1 MAAKT
6 VAKSRQSQLVTT
18 YGVGSLFPAADESFM
33 VLGLD
38 YWSDRAPHIEEP
50 RLARALGVS
59 HFRTPPA
66 GHRSG
71 DVPVTRFP
79 LKHYCPKCHRLGS
92 LLELADE
99 GTLYCKRCGDTK
111 VIPSRFVACCE
122 NGHIEDFPYWAWVHS
137 GDEVDEPGSGHLMT
151 LRVRGQS
158 SSLSDIII
166 GCSCGVDS
174 KALTGAFGSTAL
186 QTVTRCHARRPWLPT
201 DDERCDQPLR
211 ALQRGSSNVWFAS
224 MRSSIS
230 IPPWSTAVY
239 RFVERH
245 WAFLEVMPTEQI
257 ADAIHAMVRS
267 VPGVTVEGVNAV
279 VARRKGILSQAAPT
293 EAELR
298 ADEYTALVGGTGPGT
313 AHDTFICEPTTV
325 SDSLDSVLAQVSK
338 VGRLREVRA
347 LQGFSRVTP
356 QVPDELRGSAPLS
369 EQVAEWLPAIEVH
382 GEGVFIRL
390 HESLIAEWERGAG
403 AARRIKLINDAQY
416 RRDLALNRPDSPP
429 VSARFVALHSIA
441 HMLLDEFSL
450 HAGYPSASL
459 RERIYAAPSQ
469 AGILLYTASSDSAGS
484 LGGLAA
490 LAGEERFAEIFQSA
504 LDRAGWCSSD
514 PVCAESRGSG
524 SENLNLAA
532 CHACILLPETSCES
546 RNIFLD
552 RVCIVSSPEFPG
564 AGLLA

>member
-1 MAAKT
+1 MATKA
-6 VAKSRQSQLVTT
+6 VAKARQSQLVTT

-38 YWSDRAPHIEEP
+38 HWNDRAPHIEEP

-79 LKHYCPKCHRLGS
+79 LMHYCPRCHRLGRLIDLS
-92 LLELADE
+92 EPD
-99 GTLYCKRCGDTK
+99 TMYCRRCGDTK
-111 VIPSRFVACCE
+111 LVPSRFVACCE
-122 NGHIEDFPYWAWVHS
+122 NGHIEDFPYWSWVHS
-137 GDEVDEPGSGHLMT
+137 GDEIEDPGSGHQMT

-158 SSLSDIII
+158 SSLSDIVI
-166 GCSCGVDS
+166 GCSCGVAPKS
-174 KALTGAFGSTAL
+174 LTGAFGRIAL
-186 QTVTRCHARRPWLPT
+186 QTVTRCHARRPWLAT
-201 DDERCDQPLR
+201 DDETCDKPLR

-257 ADAIHAMVRS
+257 AEAIRAMVRHA
-267 VPGVTVEGVNAV
+267 PGVTVDGVIAV
-279 VARRKGILSQAAPT
+279 VARRKGILSQSAPT

-298 ADEYTALVGGTGPGT
+298 ADEYTALIAGTGGGT

-325 SDSLDSVLAQVSK
+325 SDSIDDIVAQVSK

-347 LQGFSRVTP
+347 LQSFSRVTP
-356 QVPDELRGSAPLS
+356 QVPDETRGSAPLS
-369 EQVAEWLPAIEVH
+369 ESSTEWLPAIEVH
-382 GEGVFIRL
+382 GEGVFVRL
-390 HESLIAEWERGAG
+390 HEDLVAEWEAGAG
-403 AARRIKLINDAQY
+403 ASARIALVNAAQH
-416 RRDLALNRPDSPP
+416 RRDLALDRPDSTPI
-429 VSARFVALHSIA
+429 SARFVVLHSLA
-441 HMLLDEFSL
+441 HILLDEFSL
-450 HAGYPSASL
+450 HAGYPSAAL
-459 RERIYAAPSQ
+459 RERIYAGPKQ
-469 AGILLYTASSDSAGS
+469 TGLLLYTASSDSAGS

-490 LAGEERFAEIFQSA
+490 LAEEERFGEIFRSA
-504 LDRAGWCSSD
+504 LERARWCSSD

-532 CHACILLPETSCES
+532 CHACLLLPETSCEC
-546 RNIFLD
+546 RNILLD
-552 RVCIVSSPEFPG
+552 RVCVVSSSEFPHV
-564 AGLLA
+564 GLLA